1 MRSFLAMREED
12 AALIRRRDEKPWQE
26 EEMREEGR
34 EGMGEI
40 GAHDSHGSAQ
50 TGAKKDDGDDE
61 TSAGITSRTAPGVVF
76 ATREELADHY
86 KSGWHRFNLIRITRG
101 LDAVDEEEFKKLSDE
116 LQDAESSSGSESEY
130 SEDDEEELR
139 ELLQAQREMG
149 ISQDDWEEDEEA
161 ERRWEK
167 LSNIVPVDL
176 PQNLAKEYGNQKLG
190 IFRVLLPDVNIGEL
204 LIELR
209 KRKIYKGDECLRHK
223 TFQRYVIRAK
233 AGTRQATRDAMG
245 GSSVP
250 KSAGSSLRRYNEQM
264 LEKDISDLL
273 SSWKQ
278 DLDDCLL
285 IFVFAPGI
293 VNRNSI
299 FGCQVVRKDDP
310 RIRHGPNT
318 FLFAVAERPVLKEV
332 DRVHHIIMVCIIM
345 SLQEVS
351 EVRRQVMVRKVR
363 VKKAPPAPAAAV
375 ATRCKLAVK
384 VSFLLSLGADPTQ
397 RDGSGKVPYELCK
410 GKEERDAFRRFWAS
424 EPDKWD
430 YSKSQIPSMLT
441 IEMEEQQKQK
451 AAEKKEKEKQRKKEQ
466 ERRKKEQAK
475 QKKEEEEKNRA
486 VQEVKLSDREL
497 RALAAERRLGVTS
510 KHPEFEC
517 EMCKV
522 KASSAPFERLGF
534 KYCST
539 SCVVAHKLQL
549 GK

>member
-1 MRSFLAMREED
+1 
-12 AALIRRRDEKPWQE
+12 
-26 EEMREEGR
+26 
-34 EGMGEI
+34 
-40 GAHDSHGSAQ
+40 
-50 TGAKKDDGDDE
+50 
-61 TSAGITSRTAPGVVF
+61 
-76 ATREELADHY
+76 
-86 KSGWHRFNLIRITRG
+86 
-101 LDAVDEEEFKKLSDE
+101 
-116 LQDAESSSGSESEY
+116 
-130 SEDDEEELR
+130 
-139 ELLQAQREMG
+139 
-149 ISQDDWEEDEEA
+149 
-161 ERRWEK
+161 
-167 LSNIVPVDL
+167 
-176 PQNLAKEYGNQKLG
+176 
-190 IFRVLLPDVNIGEL
+190 
-204 LIELR
+204 
-209 KRKIYKGDECLRHK
+209 
-223 TFQRYVIRAK
+223 
-233 AGTRQATRDAMG
+233 MG

-310 RIRHGPNT
+310 RIRHVPFPT
-318 FLFAVAERPVLKEV
+318 RRPVLKEV
-332 DRVHHIIMVCIIM
+332 DRVHHIIM

-375 ATRCKLAVK
+375 ATRSVEEERLNEPAIFSLVSKRDEPAIRALVHQDESAINVIEPVNRRSPLHCASLAGHARM

-486 VQEVKLSDREL
+486 VQESQVKLSDREL